1 MLRKFCLGNNFLMN
15 IKENTDFLLQ
25 RPRQLA
31 SAKMIFKDRRNVFC
45 NVNLSNLGN
54 LLQRN
59 VRTGRVRKCIFRASG
74 DKFCKFFPSAPIMA
88 APLWAPCPCIYQS
101 AQKNLDVL
109 LYVYNIYLYG
119 HLFIKKIFMT
129 TIIECQPETCYPY
142 HKLFIKNEECI
153 YKIMAMQL
161 LP

>member
-31 SAKMIFKDRRNVFC
+31 SAEVIFKDRRNVFC

-109 LYVYNIYLYG
+109 LYVYNILYVYIQYIS
-119 HLFIKKIFMT
+119 LWPPFYKKNLYDHYYWMPT
-129 TIIECQPETCYPY
+129 RDMLPLPQV
-142 HKLFIKNEECI
+142 I
-153 YKIMAMQL
+153 YKEWRMYL
-161 LP
+161 